1 MGRQKVGM
9 RETFRQSSLISGNV
23 PRNRSIAEIGA
34 DACTCSPT
42 VQIMHVPWK
51 EKRYA
56 AIFVE
61 LICNNRIQFHTL
73 KLSFLYFSSSSSFS
87 IPSLFSWKNRIGT
100 NFKLGEKGN
109 EISITG
115 DKRKTRNVLQSAAEC
130 HRPVSP
136 PNGSI
141 YDLAIYIILQGRV

>member
-1 MGRQKVGM
+1 M

-87 IPSLFSWKNRIGT
+87 IPSLFSWKNR
-100 NFKLGEKGN
+100 
-109 EISITG
+109 
-115 DKRKTRNVLQSAAEC
+115 NV
-130 HRPVSP
+130 
-136 PNGSI
+136 
-141 YDLAIYIILQGRV
+141 D

>member
-1 MGRQKVGM
+1 M
-9 RETFRQSSLISGNV
+9 
-23 PRNRSIAEIGA
+23 
-34 DACTCSPT
+34 
-42 VQIMHVPWK
+42 W
-51 EKRYA
+51 
-56 AIFVE
+56 
-61 LICNNRIQFHTL
+61 
-73 KLSFLYFSSSSSFS
+73 
-87 IPSLFSWKNRIGT
+87 T
-100 NFKLGEKGN
+100 NFKLGEKGD

>member
-1 MGRQKVGM
+1 MGRQEVGM

-56 AIFVE
+56 AHLRRTYLQQSYPIPYFEAFV
-61 LICNNRIQFHTL
+61 
-73 KLSFLYFSSSSSFS
+73 
-87 IPSLFSWKNRIGT
+87 SLLFFFFFFNKNFTSRGKIGMWT
-100 NFKLGEKGN
+100 NFKLGEKGD

-115 DKRKTRNVLQSAAEC
+115 DKRKTRDVLQSAAEC